1 MGALMAELMADPGT
15 EIVANLAGWWRMVG
29 DSAVLQS
36 RMRLM
41 WERQQATAARDWVNI
56 SLSLVGD
63 GRDWPNG
70 APRDRAHNHVSD
82 STDHETGRSCTAWA
96 RKPVDLHGS
105 AFHDTDCVGQHYGK
119 PVGGVHSIQPVSSD
133 CRGSYHHQYH
143 NAGGLASN
151 VHESSGERKG

>member
-56 SLSLVGD
+56 SLSVVGD
-63 GRDWPNG
+63 GIGDYARRPRLAERG
-70 APRDRAHNHVSD
+70 AAGPR
-82 STDHETGRSCTAWA
+82 T
-96 RKPVDLHGS
+96 
-105 AFHDTDCVGQHYGK
+105 
-119 PVGGVHSIQPVSSD
+119 
-133 CRGSYHHQYH
+133 
-143 NAGGLASN
+143 
-151 VHESSGERKG
+151 